1 MSKFYFI
8 LFFLLSKITKE
19 EEIEM
24 FEIAKASACLA
35 LSKYEINKNNIKN
48 KQEIFDGLINC
59 YYSINEEQL
68 ITLVDLIKN
77 DNHDFKNTIFE
88 GLANG
93 KNFIKNFPDSNDRK
107 EKMIKFQK
115 VLNGIKT
122 NQEKYL
128 KDKNKKTNN
137 KENSNSVGG
146 IKFLVLKGI
155 LNVFKIVNNYVIF
168 GIGIVFLFFTLKNCS
183 RLCSKKKINNNKSK
197 KM

>member
-155 LNVFKIVNNYVIF
+155 LNVFKIVNNYVII
-168 GIGIVFLFFTLKNCS
+168 GIGIVFLFFTLKNFS

>member
-155 LNVFKIVNNYVIF
+155 LNVFKIVNNYVII

>member
-155 LNVFKIVNNYVIF
+155 LNVFKIVNNYVII

-183 RLCSKKKINNNKSK
+183 RLCSKNKINNNKSK

>member
-1 MSKFYFI
+1 MANFFLI
-8 LFFLLSKITKE
+8 LIFLLSKITKE

-35 LSKYEINKNNIKN
+35 LSKYEIKKRNNQS
-48 KQEIFDGLINC
+48 KQEIFNGLINC
-59 YYSINEEQL
+59 YYLINEEQL
-68 ITLVDLIKN
+68 ITLVDLVKN
-77 DNHDFKNTIFE
+77 DDHDFKNTIFE
-88 GLANG
+88 GLVNG
-93 KNFIKNFPDSNDRK
+93 KNFIKNFPDQNDRK

>member
-35 LSKYEINKNNIKN
+35 LSRYEIDKNNIKN
-48 KQEIFDGLINC
+48 KQDIFDGLINC
-59 YYSINEEQL
+59 YFLINEEQL
-68 ITLVDLIKN
+68 RILINLIKN
-77 DNHDFKNTIFE
+77 DNLNFKNTIFE

-93 KNFIKNFPDSNDRK
+93 KNFIKNFPDQNDRK

-115 VLNGIKT
+115 VLNGIKI
-122 NQEKYL
+122 NQERYL
-128 KDKNKKTNN
+128 KSKNNTKD
-137 KENSNSVGG
+137 NSNSVGG
-146 IKFLVLKGI
+146 INFNFIKGI
-155 LNVFKIVNNYVIF
+155 LNVFKITNNYIIF
-168 GIGIVFLFFTLKNCS
+168 GISIVLLFFTLKNFS
-183 RLCSKKKINNNKSK
+183 RLCSKNKKDSNKSK

>member
-77 DNHDFKNTIFE
+77 DNHDFKNIIFE

-155 LNVFKIVNNYVIF
+155 LNVFKIVNNYVII

>member
-8 LFFLLSKITKE
+8 LFFLFSTITKE

-155 LNVFKIVNNYVIF
+155 LNVFKIVNNYVII

>member
-1 MSKFYFI
+1 MANFFLI
-8 LFFLLSKITKE
+8 LIFLLSKITKE

-48 KQEIFDGLINC
+48 KQEIFDGLVNC

-128 KDKNKKTNN
+128 KDKNKNDQ

-155 LNVFKIVNNYVIF
+155 LNVFKIVNNYVII

>member
-93 KNFIKNFPDSNDRK
+93 KNFIKNFPVQNDRK

-115 VLNGIKT
+115 VLNGIKI
-122 NQEKYL
+122 NQERYL
-128 KDKNKKTNN
+128 KSKNNTKD
-137 KENSNSVGG
+137 NSNSVGG
-146 IKFLVLKGI
+146 INFNFIKGI
-155 LNVFKIVNNYVIF
+155 LNVFKITNNYIIF
-168 GIGIVFLFFTLKNCS
+168 GISIVLLFFTLKNFS
-183 RLCSKKKINNNKSK
+183 RLCSKNKKDSNKSK

>member
-8 LFFLLSKITKE
+8 LFFLLSKITRE

>member
-1 MSKFYFI
+1 MANFFLI
-8 LFFLLSKITKE
+8 LIFLLSKITKE

>member
-1 MSKFYFI
+1 M
-8 LFFLLSKITKE
+8 
-19 EEIEM
+19 
-24 FEIAKASACLA
+24 
-35 LSKYEINKNNIKN
+35 
-48 KQEIFDGLINC
+48 
-59 YYSINEEQL
+59 
-68 ITLVDLIKN
+68 
-77 DNHDFKNTIFE
+77 
-88 GLANG
+88 ANG

>member
-93 KNFIKNFPDSNDRK
+93 KNFIKNFPDQNDRK

-183 RLCSKKKINNNKSK
+183 RLCSNKKINNNKSK

>member
-8 LFFLLSKITKE
+8 LFFLLSTITKE

-155 LNVFKIVNNYVIF
+155 LNVFKIVNNYVII

>member
-115 VLNGIKT
+115 VLNDIKT

-137 KENSNSVGG
+137 TENSNSVGG

-155 LNVFKIVNNYVIF
+155 LNVFKIVNNYVII
-168 GIGIVFLFFTLKNCS
+168 GIGIVFLFFTLKNFS

>member
-1 MSKFYFI
+1 MANFFLI
-8 LFFLLSKITKE
+8 LIFLLSKITKE
-19 EEIEM
+19 EEIEK
-24 FEIAKASACLA
+24 FEMAKASACLA

-68 ITLVDLIKN
+68 ITLVDLVKN
-77 DNHDFKNTIFE
+77 DDHDFKNTIFE
-88 GLANG
+88 GLVNG
-93 KNFIKNFPDSNDRK
+93 KNFIKNFPDQNDRK